1 MSGFMDM
8 SKFLNDDYGISLAD
22 TYKGGISLTETMNRS
37 IGKEISARLR
47 SKVIE
52 HMNKQISE
60 WDRRGAKEFQ
70 GSTDAG
76 AKTAAIGSGIG
87 AIGSF
92 VTPYLANKWWG
103 SKPPTDLGTG
113 LADSYLMDKV
123 HPGINKAPVFGGMGT
138 FA

>member
-37 IGKEISARLR
+37 IGREISARLQ

-52 HMNKQISE
+52 HMNRKIAD

-70 GSTDAG
+70 GSTAAG
-76 AKTAAIGSGIG
+76 LKTAAIGSGIG

-103 SKPPTDLGTG
+103 SKPPSDALKSAINSPVTTDP
-113 LADSYLMDKV
+113 SQVMSVIDKWN
-123 HPGINKAPVFGGMGT
+123 IL
-138 FA
+138 

>member
-8 SKFLNDDYGISLAD
+8 SKFLNDDYRISLAD

-52 HMNKQISE
+52 HMNRKVAD

-76 AKTAAIGSGIG
+76 LKTAAIGSGIG
-87 AIGSF
+87 AGISF
-92 VTPYLANKWWG
+92 ATPYLANKWWG

-113 LADSYLMDKV
+113 LADNYLMKKV
-123 HPGINKAPVFGGMGT
+123 HPEVYTGINSLHLA
-138 FA
+138 